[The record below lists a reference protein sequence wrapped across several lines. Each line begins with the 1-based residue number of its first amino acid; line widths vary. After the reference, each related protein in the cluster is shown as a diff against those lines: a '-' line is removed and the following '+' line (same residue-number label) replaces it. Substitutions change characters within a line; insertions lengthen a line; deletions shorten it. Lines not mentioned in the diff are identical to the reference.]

1 MVTKTYEKQTGNG
14 RLVNTER
21 DWVAPNGHIVKV
33 LTRQNI
39 TSKSTWSARNAA
51 FAEVNYICDCGKTKR
66 SLGSPKKAELENHD
80 NWLTPEQIAHINKM
94 IWEQM

>member
-1 MVTKTYEKQTGNG
+1 MVKKTFGKRTGNG
-14 RLVNTER
+14 RPVSTER

-39 TSKSTWSARNAA
+39 TSKSSWSARNAA
-51 FAEVNYICDCGKTKR
+51 FAEVNYICECGRRK
-66 SLGSPKKAELENHD
+66 SNQGSPRKAELENHD

-94 IWEQM
+94 IWEQI